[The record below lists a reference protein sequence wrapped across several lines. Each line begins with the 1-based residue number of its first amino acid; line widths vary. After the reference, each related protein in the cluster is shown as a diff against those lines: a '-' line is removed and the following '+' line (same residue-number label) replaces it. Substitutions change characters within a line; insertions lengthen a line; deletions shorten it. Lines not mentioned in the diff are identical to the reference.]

1 VVCEKF
7 IFSSFICGKFLKNT
21 GFKRLKKYGGGG
33 VHIKTAGN
41 MPKRERVFTSYGGYY
56 VH

>member
-1 VVCEKF
+1 VVCGKF
-7 IFSSFICGKFLKNT
+7 IFSLSICGKFLKNI

-33 VHIKTAGN
+33 VNIKTAGN
-41 MPKRERVFTSYGGYY
+41 MPKRESFTSYGGFY